1 MPQRRNLF
9 AESPRMT
16 RGEIVFGWIY
26 LVFYLFLT
34 PLLIQL
40 VLELARIRY
49 DVYELNLIY
58 FYVNFIAV
66 VLFCR
71 KFLMESFR
79 QTRVLPLLH
88 GILTGYG
95 INWLLAL
102 AVTGISMSISDYV
115 NPADAATTE
124 MILGNKSLMTVC
136 AVFLGPLVEE
146 ILVRGLI
153 FAPLARRKRWLGY
166 LVSTVVFSALHL
178 LGYIGTVPVDEL
190 LLSLLDY
197 VPSSIALAYAYERG
211 GTIWSPIALHML
223 INAMSVMAIGAMGTL
238 T

>member
-1 MPQRRNLF
+1 MPQRRNYF

-26 LVFYLFLT
+26 LVFYLVLT
-34 PLLIQL
+34 QLLLMLLLDALKI
-40 VLELARIRY
+40 EY
-49 DVYELNLIY
+49 DLYTLNLIY

-66 VLFCR
+66 VIFCR
-71 KFLMESFR
+71 KFLMKSLRE
-79 QTRVLPLLH
+79 TRVLPLLT
-88 GILTGYG
+88 GVMTGYG
-95 INWLLAL
+95 INWLLSL
-102 AVTGISMSISDYV
+102 VIVGIHTAFGDYV
-115 NPADAATTE
+115 NPADSLTTD
-124 MILGNKSLMTVC
+124 MILQNRSMMTVC

-146 ILVRGLI
+146 VLMRGLI

-166 LVSTVVFSALHL
+166 LISTLAFSVLHL
-178 LGYIGTVPVDEL
+178 AGFIGSAPVDEL

-197 VPSSIALAYAYERG
+197 IPGSIALAYAYERG

-223 INAMSVMAIGAMGTL
+223 LNAMSVMAIGAMGTL